1 MIQRCAKT
9 KRSGTANRLSVAK
22 GTFLRLQLALLRWQ
36 FVRFCVG
43 SSRFCVGSSRFC
55 VGNLCASVLAA
66 RASALAARASALAA
80 RAPALAT
87 CALLRWQFAELCVM

>member
-9 KRSGTANRLSVAK
+9 KRSGTANRLCVAK

-43 SSRFCVGSSRFC
+43 
-55 VGNLCASVLAA
+55 NLCASVLAA
-66 RASALAARASALAA
+66 RGI
-80 RAPALAT
+80 
-87 CALLRWQFAELCVM
+87 LRYVNQMGKVPEMVHFCPIQYEK

>member
-9 KRSGTANRLSVAK
+9 KRSGTANRLCVAK

-43 SSRFCVGSSRFC
+43 SSRFCVS
-55 VGNLCASVLAA
+55 NLRASVLAA
-66 RASALAARASALAA
+66 REI
-80 RAPALAT
+80 
-87 CALLRWQFAELCVM
+87 LRYVNQMGKVPKMVHFCPIQYEK